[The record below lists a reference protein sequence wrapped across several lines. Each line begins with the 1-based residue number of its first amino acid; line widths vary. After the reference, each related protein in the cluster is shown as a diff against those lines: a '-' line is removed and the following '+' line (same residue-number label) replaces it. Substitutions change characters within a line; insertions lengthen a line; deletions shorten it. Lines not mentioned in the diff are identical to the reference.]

1 MNEAAVS
8 KVGKW
13 VKLRRIIKR
22 WEYWVGVAGL
32 VVTVGVVVA
41 VIYYFDDI
49 QALGG
54 YGYLGAFLIG
64 IFGGAT
70 YIAPVPMLPVIFV
83 LGKGKKGEIRE
94 VADGYARNFLLPQ
107 GLAVPATPTAI
118 KVAETQFEE
127 RAQRQVRQQ
136 EELGELIERLEGK
149 ELYFKA
155 RAGAKGRLHGAVTS
169 ADIAAEL
176 SRLIDFQIDK
186 KKVELD
192 EPLHHLGSYEIA
204 VGLATGLE
212 AKIKV
217 VIEEEIGN
225 D

>member
-1 MNEAAVS
+1 MKVVFLQDVS
-8 KVGKW
+8 
-13 VKLRRIIKR
+13 
-22 WEYWVGVAGL
+22 A
-32 VVTVGVVVA
+32 
-41 VIYYFDDI
+41 
-49 QALGG
+49 
-54 YGYLGAFLIG
+54 
-64 IFGGAT
+64 
-70 YIAPVPMLPVIFV
+70 
-83 LGKGKKGEIRE
+83 KGKKGEIRE

-136 EELGELIERLEGK
+136 EERGELIERLEGQV
-149 ELYFKA
+149 LYFKA

-192 EPLHHLGSYEIA
+192 EPLHHLGSYEI
-204 VGLATGLE
+204 VISLATGSE

>member
-1 MNEAAVS
+1 MKVVFLQDVS
-8 KVGKW
+8 
-13 VKLRRIIKR
+13 
-22 WEYWVGVAGL
+22 A
-32 VVTVGVVVA
+32 
-41 VIYYFDDI
+41 
-49 QALGG
+49 
-54 YGYLGAFLIG
+54 
-64 IFGGAT
+64 
-70 YIAPVPMLPVIFV
+70 
-83 LGKGKKGEIRE
+83 KGKKGEIRE

>member
-1 MNEAAVS
+1 MKVVFLQDVS
-8 KVGKW
+8 
-13 VKLRRIIKR
+13 
-22 WEYWVGVAGL
+22 A
-32 VVTVGVVVA
+32 
-41 VIYYFDDI
+41 
-49 QALGG
+49 
-54 YGYLGAFLIG
+54 
-64 IFGGAT
+64 
-70 YIAPVPMLPVIFV
+70 
-83 LGKGKKGEIRE
+83 KGKKGEIRE

-204 VGLATGLE
+204 VGLGTGSE